1 MALPTSVLSAG
12 SLVAGYATGV
22 ATGQRPLAGVVLAA
36 GGVLCTTLWR
46 QEAGNGRAALLLGT
60 YLGAFGVSH
69 PLAKQ
74 IGAWPAVLTVAAAT
88 GLAAHVLADRGDRR
102 VRV

>member
-12 SLVAGYATGV
+12 SLIAGYGTGV
-22 ATGQRPLAGVVLAA
+22 ATGQRPLAGAVLAA
-36 GGVLCTTLWR
+36 GGVLCTKLWR
-46 QEAGNGRAALLLGT
+46 EEAGNGRAAVLLAT

-69 PLAKQ
+69 PLAKS

-88 GLAAHVLADRGDRR
+88 GAAAHVLADQKTR